1 MNSKQV
7 MSEKLPNSE
16 PVLPSDEERV
26 LLKESVR
33 GFLQQYWPASH
44 ALDFAAQADKVK
56 ALWRQLAELGL
67 ASLGTE
73 PSEGGVR
80 ELLVAMSELG
90 RAACPAPL
98 AEAAMANL
106 LLKHEAAR
114 QPNVAELLKH
124 SQAGQ
129 ACFAMS
135 FTGWDGDRQ
144 AGELHL
150 SSGRISGQANFV
162 DAALGASH
170 FFLVLA
176 GTEALADNAKVPNK
190 EGKEGVSK
198 TLSVAIIEANSP
210 GIALTPLRAMG
221 QPGLARLNLSE
232 VKAIVVQA
240 PEKLIEDMVLVSRL
254 GFAARAYGAAER
266 SFELVVA
273 YVQERKQF
281 GQAVGRYQA
290 IQHKLASNMIALEAV
305 KLSLDNGAAHF
316 DKGIEDWRT
325 LAAAA
330 SAFANPALREVSLQ
344 THHAF
349 GAIGYAEDHEA
360 PRHFKRVHL
369 DVMKHGGAGP
379 MHAQL
384 AERYLGEG
392 QHSFPEYDLGLDAN
406 AFRQEV
412 RSWLNLHWTPE
423 RRAAHEHADRT
434 HREFDA
440 AFALE
445 LGKTG
450 WLGASWPK
458 QHGGQERTP
467 FELLA
472 YMEEMNRADAP
483 RAGAP
488 IQAAS
493 WIEFG
498 TPAQQARY
506 LPEILRGE
514 AFYGMWYSEP
524 DSGSDLASIRTKAVR
539 EGEHWVIN
547 GQKIWTT
554 TYWGDYMWL
563 AARTDPHAKPMH
575 AGISMFVVHT
585 DTPGITRK
593 PIKTMYDG
601 EFCNTFFDDVRVP
614 VDALVG
620 PLNGGW
626 QVLTGSL
633 GVERAFVGA
642 NIVMKVARTFEELC
656 AYIRSNKTTG
666 RALRDDPVVRD
677 TIGRYAARIEV
688 GRLLALNCVAMLAR
702 GQTPT
707 HEAAI
712 TKVFAGELMEQFHE
726 AALDLLGME
735 ATLSSGSI
743 GAPMNGQLEQ
753 KLRHSLMWVIS
764 LGTNEIQ
771 RSLIAQRG
779 LGLPR

>member
-1 MNSKQV
+1 
-7 MSEKLPNSE
+7 MSESLPENE
-16 PVLPSDEERV
+16 AVLPSDEERV

-33 GFLQQYWPASH
+33 GFLQQHWPASQ
-44 ALDFAAQADKVK
+44 ALDFASQADKIK
-56 ALWRQLAELGL
+56 TLWRQIADLGL
-67 ASLGTE
+67 AGLGLE

-106 LLKHEAAR
+106 LLKQAAAR
-114 QPNVAELLKH
+114 QPDVAALLRQ

-129 ACFAMS
+129 ACFAIS
-135 FTGWDGDRQ
+135 FTGLDGDRQ

-150 SSGRISGQANFV
+150 HSGQVSGRANFV
-162 DAALGASH
+162 DATVCATQL
-170 FFLVLA
+170 LVLLA
-176 GTEALADNAKVPNK
+176 ASEALVDNKSLANDDCP
-190 EGKEGVSK
+190 SK
-198 TLSVAIIEANSP
+198 NRAAIKTRGVAIVDTSSP
-210 GIALTPLRAMG
+210 GVALTPLRAMG
-221 QPGLARLNLSE
+221 QAGLAQLSLSQA
-232 VKAIVVQA
+232 KAMVVHV
-240 PEKLIEDMVLVSRL
+240 PEMLVEDMVLVSRL
-254 GFAARAYGAAER
+254 AFAARAYGAAER

-273 YVQERKQF
+273 YVQQRQQF

-305 KLSLDNGAAHF
+305 KLSLDNAATHF
-316 DKGIEDWRT
+316 DKGIENWRT

-369 DVMKHGGAGP
+369 DVMKHGGVGP
-379 MHAQL
+379 MHARL
-384 AERYLGEG
+384 AERYLGDG
-392 QHSFPEYDLGLDAN
+392 LHSFPEYDLGRDAN

-412 RSWLNLHWTPE
+412 RSWLNLHWTLE

-440 AFALE
+440 GFALE

-498 TPAQQARY
+498 TAAQQARY

-539 EGEHWVIN
+539 DGEHWVIN

-563 AARTDPHAKPMH
+563 AARTDPQAKPIH
-575 AGISMFVVHT
+575 AGISMFVVRT
-585 DTPGITRK
+585 DTPGITRT

-614 VDALVG
+614 ADALVG

-642 NIVMKVARTFEELC
+642 NIVMKVARTFEALC
-656 AYIRSNKTTG
+656 AYIRSSETAG
-666 RALRDDPVVRD
+666 CALRGDPVVRD
-677 TIGRYAARIEV
+677 TIGKYAARIEV

-726 AALDLLGME
+726 AALDILGME
-735 ATLSSGSI
+735 ATLSAGSI